1 VSTQTTEVSPKTVT
15 PKTQFVHL
23 HNHGHYSLLDGLQKV
38 PQMLDRAQELG
49 MNAIAMTDHG
59 TLSGII
65 EFYHEAKKRDIKP
78 IIGIEAY
85 VAPRRMHDKTGKAD
99 ANPYHLILLAKN
111 KQGYQNLMRLSTKA
125 HLEGFYYKPR
135 VDRELLA
142 ELHEGIIALSG
153 CASGEVARHI
163 LNGAM
168 DEAQAT
174 IEWYRDTF
182 GEGNYYL
189 ELQDHEEWEPQIR
202 INKALIELSKKTG
215 VPLVVTADS
224 HYTCRD
230 DREAHEILLC
240 VQTGKTIG
248 DTDRMEMDMAL
259 FISPPEE
266 VAGRWQHLPEAVSN
280 SVKIAEACDVEL
292 ELGKIL
298 IPTFPTPDG
307 KTEKQYLHELCWQGM
322 MWRYGDIPKED
333 MHLVKE
339 AEARKKLDPSLI
351 ERLDYELE
359 VIDKMGYEGYFLIT
373 ADFINWG
380 KNQGIIFGPGRG
392 SAAGSIVAYAMNI
405 TDLDP
410 MKYDL
415 LFERFLNPDRISM
428 PDIDIDMQD
437 TRRGEVIDY
446 VTEKYGQDRVAQII
460 TFGTMAAR
468 NAVRDTGRALGM
480 SYAEVDAIAKKVPQ
494 PIQGR
499 HIPLAISAGIK
510 PGKGDMH
517 ADPELVA
524 EYTSNPRA
532 KNLIDLAI
540 KLEGTIRSN
549 GVHAAGVVIAPDE
562 IVKFIPLQR
571 AQKGGICTQYSMNPV
586 EELGLLK
593 MDFLGLSNLTIIND
607 ALRIIKRVY
616 GKNIDIADIPLD
628 DPKTYELFSRGDTT
642 GVFQLESAGMKRYLK
657 QLKPS
662 KFDDIVAMVALYRP
676 GPMQFID
683 DFIDRK
689 HGRKEVKYD
698 HPGMEA
704 ALGNTYGILVYQE
717 QFMQI
722 SKDMCGFTGGQ
733 ADTLRKAIGKKKRDV
748 MAKMKTA
755 FIDGMVE
762 HSQVDR
768 AFAEKFWGQLE
779 AFADYCFNKSHSA
792 CYALI
797 AVWTAYL
804 KANYPSAFMAALMTT
819 NSDNIDKISM
829 EINECKRM
837 GIKVLPPDV
846 NKSFLEFS
854 VMPETND
861 IRFGLSAVKN
871 LGVGAIEAIIAA
883 RDTGGEFKG
892 AEDFA
897 KRVNAQEVNRK
908 GWEALIKVGAMDSF
922 GERGTL
928 LYSLDTITSYAS
940 KAQKHALSGQID
952 IFGSLG
958 MEDNMPGLRLEIPPT
973 ALTNREQLAWEKEL
987 IGLYLSSHPLDDYAT
1002 YLDDKVVPLGLIT
1015 GKHEGKSVQV
1025 GGMITT
1031 VRKITTKN
1039 GATMAFVGIEDK
1051 SGDLEL
1057 IVFPK
1062 AYEKNPELWLPD
1074 TVVEVS
1080 GKINTKDRDGKP
1092 GGEIK
1097 IMVDEAKV
1105 IDYDMAKKYKKSG
1118 KPNSLR
1124 IVFERSAGVPSGG
1137 DSEDPGSAPVASLSE
1152 AAPVEATSET
1162 QAEPVATQKND
1173 ALMIKLNRIS
1183 STEVLTRIK
1192 EVISTAPGSQPVFL
1206 IMPGEPPKKIRLPH
1220 TVQVNDELLTQ
1231 LRSVVQDGA
1240 VSRAVYSQP

>member
-1 VSTQTTEVSPKTVT
+1 MSTKTAEAAPKSVSSA
-15 PKTQFVHL
+15 TQFVHL

-38 PQMLDRAQELG
+38 PQMLDRAKELG

-59 TLSGII
+59 TLSGIV
-65 EFYHEAKKRDIKP
+65 EFYSEAKKRDIKP
-78 IIGIEAY
+78 IIGLEAY

-111 KQGYQNLMRLSTKA
+111 QKGYQNLMRLSTKA

-135 VDRELLA
+135 VDRELLE

-182 GEGNYYL
+182 GKDNYYL

-266 VAGRWQHLPEAVSN
+266 IAKRWEHVPEAVSN
-280 SVKIAEACDVEL
+280 TVKIAEACEVEL

-333 MHLVKE
+333 MHLVEE
-339 AEARKKLDPSLI
+339 AKARKQLDSTLI

-359 VIDKMGYEGYFLIT
+359 VIDKMGYEGYFLIV

-392 SAAGSIVAYAMNI
+392 SAAGSIVAYVMNI

-428 PDIDIDMQD
+428 PDIDIDIQD

-494 PIQGR
+494 PVQGR
-499 HIPLAISAGIK
+499 HIPLKKSVV
-510 PGKGDMH
+510 D
-517 ADPELVA
+517 DPELRE
-524 EYTSNPRA
+524 EYNSNPRA
-532 KNLIDLAI
+532 KNLIDLAQ

-586 EELGLLK
+586 EDLGLLK

-607 ALRIIKRVY
+607 ALRIIKKVY

-657 QLKPS
+657 ALQPS

-689 HGRKEVKYD
+689 HGRKEVRYD

-762 HSQVDR
+762 HSQVSQ

-804 KANYPSAFMAALMTT
+804 KANYPSAFMAALMTS

-829 EINECKRM
+829 EINECRRM

-846 NKSFLEFS
+846 NHSFLEFS

-871 LGVGAIEAIIAA
+871 LGVGPIEAIIAA
-883 RDTGGEFKG
+883 RETKGSFKT

-922 GERGTL
+922 GAERGTL
-928 LYSLDTITSYAS
+928 LYNLDTITGYAS

-958 MEDNMPGLRLEIPPT
+958 MEDDMPGLRLDIPPT
-973 ALTNREQLAWEKEL
+973 TVSNREQLAWEKEL
-987 IGLYLSSHPLDDYAT
+987 IGLYLSSHPLDDYAA
-1002 YLDDKVVPLGLIT
+1002 YLNDKVVPLGLIT

-1025 GGMITT
+1025 GGLITT

-1039 GATMAFVGIEDK
+1039 NAMMAFVGIEDK

-1062 AYEKNPELWLPD
+1062 AYEKNPELWQPD
-1074 TVVEVS
+1074 TVVEVN

-1105 IDYDMAKKYKKSG
+1105 IDYDKAKAYKPSG
-1118 KPNSLR
+1118 KPNALK
-1124 IVFERSAGVPSGG
+1124 IVFERSAGVPKEEVEGEMIG
-1137 DSEDPGSAPVASLSE
+1137 AVPLGAPELASVVSE
-1152 AAPVEATSET
+1152 APA
-1162 QAEPVATQKND
+1162 KNT
-1173 ALMIKLNRIS
+1173 ALMIKLNKIS
-1183 STEVLTRIK
+1183 STEVLTSIK
-1192 EVISTAPGSQPVFL
+1192 TIIAGAPGTDPVFL
-1206 IMPGEPPKKIRLPH
+1206 IMPGEPPKKIKLPV
-1220 TVQVNDELLTQ
+1220 TVQVDDDLISRLKQVVNEGVVARATY
-1231 LRSVVQDGA
+1231 SV
-1240 VSRAVYSQP
+1240 